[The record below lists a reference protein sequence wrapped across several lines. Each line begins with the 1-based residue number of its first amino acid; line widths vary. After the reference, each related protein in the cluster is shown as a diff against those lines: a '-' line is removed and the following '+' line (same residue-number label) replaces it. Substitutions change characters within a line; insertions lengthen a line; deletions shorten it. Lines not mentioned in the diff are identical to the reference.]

1 MLEAMKQTLADP
13 MILWGKVAE
22 FLPSLLTALGLLIGG
37 HFIAKLLASAMAKLF
52 TKIGLDRLAETAG
65 IDGALRKAGMT
76 SGPSQVLSKIL
87 YWLVFLTFI
96 ISASDA
102 LGLDRVSATIDHF
115 VLYIPKVISALILT
129 LIGLFIA
136 GLVRTAIEASLSS
149 INLGYERTVG
159 GIIYA
164 LIVVIVVSL
173 AINQLEIETDLLNQ
187 VVIIFLLSGAGAV
200 ALALG
205 LGTKHVA
212 GNVVAGVYARELY
225 VPGNKIK
232 VSDVSG
238 EVIEICSTALIIQT
252 DDGRKITI
260 PNSKLIDSQ
269 VEILSQ

>member
-37 HFIAKLLASAMAKLF
+37 HFIAKLLAGAMAKLF

-65 IDGALRKAGMT
+65 IDGALKKAGMT
-76 SGPSQVLSKIL
+76 SGPSQVLAKIL

-136 GLVRTAIEASLSS
+136 GLVRTAIEASLAS
-149 INLGYERTVG
+149 INLGYERTIG

-232 VSDVSG
+232 VADVSG